1 MIFIR
6 YSIKMAN
13 GGFKFK
19 IVTMK
24 KLILIILLL
33 GWNQTAYAQEKTIM
47 GTITDGDGEPL
58 TGVTIKV
65 QANSKSATTD
75 QSGQYQ
81 ITASV
86 GDILEFYMLGMKRE
100 QATVGT
106 SGEINVRLTAEDI
119 TFGDVIITA
128 FGRKKEKL
136 KLGYSAQNL
145 SGEDLENTGESN
157 FVNAMNGKLA
167 GVHIT
172 PAGGGAG
179 GGSNIVIRGYSSI
192 SGNNQP
198 LFVVDGVPISNQT
211 DPSNAGGNLADYRD
225 AYSIYRGTNRAID
238 INQFDIESIVVLKGG
253 AATAMYGSRAN
264 NGVIIIKTKSG
275 KKGFDISLNSSVEI
289 SEISRYP
296 KIQHK
301 FAQGSGGVFNGNS
314 TRKFGPAYADNPVFP
329 AGTVIDLNM
338 DGSLEDVS
346 GQLIPNYTG
355 YYDDFWRTGLSTN
368 NALGFSAGNDKGS
381 LFAGITHVNQHS
393 IMPEDSYQKRSFLLK
408 GDYHLTDKL
417 TLSMSS
423 NYIGSD
429 MVVFPIGYRSPTYGL
444 STIFASVYNIN
455 DPWEDS
461 QGNSTFYSKSNFKPS
476 PVWIVKNE
484 PETCNVNRLIGN
496 VGLEYKLARNLDLSY
511 KLGID
516 NFGEKRKRV
525 RPIGSAFILEGDIY
539 DLYANSMDINSDLI
553 LSGNKNILN
562 GNLSINYLIGNNVFE
577 QHFDR
582 SFIYGQSLN
591 LKNFDDISNAKT
603 VTVTNSTKNRRII
616 GAFGQVDFGYKNFM
630 FLELSARNDWSSTLP
645 KNNNSYL
652 YPSASAGFVFSKFLQ
667 TNWLDLGKIRAS
679 VAQIGNDAPI
689 YATTNTYYL
698 SNIVAGQSA
707 FSIANGSK
715 NQNIK
720 PEISTALELGLDLV
734 FLDELFNLNLTYYKR
749 TTKDQIAL
757 ATLPGSTGYTSYI
770 LNAGVIENKGL
781 EATFSISNLL
791 RNTKDWKW
799 NAGLNF
805 TKNKN
810 EVLEIPA
817 GLNEIIIGQSAWFG
831 ANIIVKPGYAYGSV
845 SGSYYERDPQNNLL
859 IGDDGYP
866 IKSSDQKIMGDAN
879 PDWTMNLS
887 NTLAY
892 KNWSLSFLFDIKQ
905 GGSLLNESRL
915 AMWAF
920 GSDIDVEKL
929 GTKTVFEGIVKS
941 TSAVNNKEVA
951 YTEDYFRSKR
961 SFVDEAGMEDA
972 SWVRLRNIALSY
984 QINPNWLK
992 HTFIKRIVLAAS
1004 GRNLWISTPYSG
1016 VDPESASV
1024 LGPGNVQVIDMF
1036 GVPGTKSYSF
1046 SLKMNF

>member
-1 MIFIR
+1 
-6 YSIKMAN
+6 A
-13 GGFKFK
+13 
-19 IVTMK
+19 
-24 KLILIILLL
+24 L
-33 GWNQTAYAQEKTIM
+33 
-47 GTITDGDGEPL
+47 
-58 TGVTIKV
+58 
-65 QANSKSATTD
+65 
-75 QSGQYQ
+75 
-81 ITASV
+81 
-86 GDILEFYMLGMKRE
+86 
-100 QATVGT
+100 
-106 SGEINVRLTAEDI
+106 
-119 TFGDVIITA
+119 
-128 FGRKKEKL
+128 
-136 KLGYSAQNL
+136 
-145 SGEDLENTGESN
+145 
-157 FVNAMNGKLA
+157 NGKLA
-167 GVHIT
+167 GVNIT

-238 INQFDIESIVVLKGG
+238 INQFDIESISVLKGG

-264 NGVIIIKTKSG
+264 NGVILIKTKSG
-275 KKGFDISLNSSVEI
+275 KKGFDIALNSSVEF
-289 SEISRYP
+289 SEISRSP

-301 FAQGSGGVFNGNS
+301 FTQGSGGVFNATS

-338 DGSLEDVS
+338 DGTVEDVS

-355 YYDDFWRTGLSTN
+355 YYDDFWRTGLSTK
-368 NALGFSAGNDKGS
+368 NALSLSAGNDKGS
-381 LFAGITHVNQHS
+381 VFTAFTNIDQHS
-393 IMPEDSYQKRSFLLK
+393 IMPDDAYQKRSFLLK
-408 GDYHLTDKL
+408 GDYNLTDRL
-417 TLSMSS
+417 TVSMSS

-429 MVVFPIGYRSPTYGL
+429 MVVFPTGYRSPTYGL
-444 STIFASVYNIN
+444 STIFNSVYNIK

-461 QGNSTFYSKSNFKPS
+461 QGNTTFYSKTNFKPS
-476 PVWIVKNE
+476 PVWIVKKE
-484 PETCNVNRLIGN
+484 PENCNVDRLIGN
-496 VGLEYKLARNLDLSY
+496 IGLEYKLARNLDLSY

-525 RPIGSAFILEGDIY
+525 RPIGSPFILEGDIY
-539 DLYANSMDINSDLI
+539 DLYANSRDINSDLI
-553 LSGNKNILN
+553 LSGYKSVFN
-562 GNLSINYLIGNNVFE
+562 GNFNINFLIGNNVFE
-577 QHFDR
+577 QHYDR

-591 LKNFDDISNAKT
+591 LKNFDDISNAKK
-603 VTVTNSTKNRRII
+603 VTVTNTVKNRRII
-616 GAFGQVDFGYKNFM
+616 GAFGQLDFGYKNFL

-645 KNNNSYL
+645 KDNNSYL
-652 YPSASAGFVFSKFLQ
+652 YPSASAGFIFSKFLK
-667 TNWLDLGKIRAS
+667 TNWLNFGKIRAS

-698 SNIVAGQSA
+698 SNIVSGQSA
-707 FSIANGSK
+707 FSVANDSK

-720 PEISTALELGLDLV
+720 PELSTSFEAGIDLV
-734 FLDELFNLNLTYYKR
+734 FLNELFNLNLTYYNR

-781 EATFSISNLL
+781 EASLSTANLL
-791 RNTKDWKW
+791 HKTKNWRWDI
-799 NAGLNF
+799 GLNF

-831 ANIIVKPGYAYGSV
+831 ANIIVKPGHPYGAL
-845 SGSYYERDPQNNLL
+845 SGSYYERDNQNNLL
-859 IGDDGYP
+859 LGDDGYP
-866 IKSSDQKIMGDAN
+866 IKSSDQKILGDPN
-879 PDWTMNLS
+879 PDWNLNLS
-887 NTLAY
+887 NRLGY
-892 KNWSLSFLFDIKQ
+892 KNWNLSFLFDIKQ

-929 GTKTVFEGIVKS
+929 GTTTLIEGIVKS
-941 TSAVNNKEVA
+941 TGAVNTKEVVL
-951 YTEDYFRSKR
+951 TEDYFRSKR
-961 SFVDEAGMEDA
+961 SFIDEPGMEDA

-992 HTFIKRIVLAAS
+992 HTFIKRAVLTAS

-1016 VDPESASV
+1016 VDPESASA

-1036 GVPGTKSYSF
+1036 AVPGTKSYTF